1 MERTIA
7 SGYAALLAAVRVATA
22 AALVLLVAV
31 VAASVVVRYFGLFG
45 GSLHWTTELSRLLV
59 VWVVMLGAVVAF
71 DHGAHI
77 AVALF
82 QESLPPAGRRVV
94 EAVAY
99 LLSLAFIVVLAWSG
113 LQLALA
119 TMRQISPAL
128 GLPMG
133 YVYLAIPVGAALIAV
148 QSVLF
153 VVYPGIRQGAGD
165 AADGPGGPAAAGG

>member
-7 SGYAALLAAVRVATA
+7 RGYAALLAGVRVATA
-22 AALVLLVAV
+22 VALVLLVAV

-45 GSLHWTTELSRLLV
+45 GSLHWTTELSRFII
-59 VWVVMLGAVVAF
+59 VWVVMLGSVIAF
-71 DHGAHI
+71 DEGAHI

-99 LLSLAFIVVLAWSG
+99 LLSLTFIVVLAWSG

-119 TMRQISPAL
+119 TMRQVSPAL

-133 YVYLAIPVGAALIAV
+133 YVYLAIPVGAALIAL
-148 QSVLF
+148 QSMLF
-153 VVYPGIRQGAGD
+153 AIFPGIRQGS
-165 AADGPGGPAAAGG
+165 PEPGPATTA

>member
-1 MERTIA
+1 MQQTVARV
-7 SGYAALLAAVRVATA
+7 YAALLAGVRVATA

-31 VAASVVVRYFGLFG
+31 VSASVVVRYFGLFG
-45 GSLHWTTELSRLLV
+45 GSLHWATELSRFII

-94 EAVAY
+94 EATAY

-113 LQLALA
+113 LRLALA

-153 VVYPGIRQGAGD
+153 VVYPGTRQGAGD
-165 AADGPGGPAAAGG
+165 DPDDGPGG